1 LSAKTLAST
10 PGRRPSDPRSRTVHA
25 SAENTA
31 VHTYRSDR
39 RPDRCQHTFLVTP
52 LGKSREDLLDRPS
65 MADSKDSSNVSYN
78 KIIEPTME
86 TLSAED
92 QQEFEGHK
100 EQWIK
105 EAQVKFL
112 ASFEVDRT
120 QGRPIA
126 GD

>member
-1 LSAKTLAST
+1 
-10 PGRRPSDPRSRTVHA
+10 
-25 SAENTA
+25 
-31 VHTYRSDR
+31 
-39 RPDRCQHTFLVTP
+39 
-52 LGKSREDLLDRPS
+52 